1 MSDTLGGLVDKLITI
16 DMKMWTN
23 QEFLHETRRI
33 SFEEFKNKFIETEEQ
48 KLELFESLKRC
59 CDLNYQRNQLID
71 EIDEK
76 IVEIV
81 KSATK
86 GEELDAGKFI
96 QRKHKT
102 Y

>member
-1 MSDTLGGLVDKLITI
+1 MADTLGGLVDKLITS
-16 DMKMWTN
+16 DMKMWNN
-23 QEFLHETRRI
+23 QEILYEIRRMTFDEYKEKYF
-33 SFEEFKNKFIETEEQ
+33 SSEEGAV
-48 KLELFESLKRC
+48 LLWDCLKKA
-59 CDLNYQRNQLID
+59 CDLNIQRNQLID

-81 KSATK
+81 KSATS
-86 GEELDAGKFI
+86 GEELDAGKYI